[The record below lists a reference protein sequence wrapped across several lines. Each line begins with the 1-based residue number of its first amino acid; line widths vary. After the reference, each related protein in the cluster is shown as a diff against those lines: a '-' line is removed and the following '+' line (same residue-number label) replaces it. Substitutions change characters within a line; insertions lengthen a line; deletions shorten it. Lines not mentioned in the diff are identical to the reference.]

1 MKDNHNPKA
10 IYLEDYQAPNYV
22 ITKTD
27 LYFYLYEN
35 HTLVRSFLKI
45 TRNNLAKTVGLP
57 DLELVGVALELK
69 SIKVNG
75 KPLSKTQY
83 QLEGEL
89 LIIKVNEA
97 SFDLEIETFIK
108 PHLNTALEGLYV
120 SKGMYCTQCEAHGF
134 RRITYYLDRPDVMSI
149 FDVYIEADKKHYPI
163 LLSNGNPVAQGDL
176 PEGRHWAT
184 WQDPHKKP
192 CYLFALVAGDLECV
206 KDTFVRVSG
215 RPVSLQLFVER
226 QDLDKCDYALAS
238 LKNAMR
244 WDEQVFGR
252 EYDLDIYMIV
262 AVNHFNMGAMENKG
276 LNIFNT
282 SCVLANQLTTT
293 DLGFERV
300 EGVVAHEYFH
310 NWSGNRVTCRD
321 WFQLSL
327 KEGFTVY
334 RDEEFS
340 SDMGSRTVKRID
352 DVNVLRN
359 FQFKED
365 AGPMAHSV
373 RPASYIEMNNFYT
386 VTVYNKGAEVVR
398 MQHTLLGAEKFRQAC
413 DLYFETF
420 DGQAVTCDDFV
431 ACMEKISGK
440 DFTQFKRWYS
450 QAGTP
455 LVTISSV
462 YQENKQCLEI
472 TMQQTCPDTPGQ
484 TNKLPFVIPIAFAL
498 FSQQG
503 EKLSSTYQGVKAQ
516 EHLLILDQA
525 EQLFVFEDVKEQA
538 LPSFLRN
545 FSAPVKL
552 EYAYSQSD
560 YANLMANDDDGFNAW
575 DAGQSLFLNVL
586 KSLVI
591 CFSKNEKPSF
601 DNNLKQA
608 LQKLL
613 ANQSIDKALLAR
625 MLTLPSKSYL
635 AEQYQSID
643 VDAVV
648 QAHNYLEK
656 TIADTFY
663 NEFKL
668 LYLQNQSN
676 EIYQP
681 NAKQSAQRSLKNTCL
696 RYLMLTENS
705 EAIAFAK
712 KQFESADNM
721 TDQSAG
727 FRALVFCEAQSANA
741 IREKAIQDF
750 YLQWQNEALV
760 IDQWFS
766 VQSSSSR
773 VCLIDDVKAL
783 LLHKDFDFKNPNRVR
798 SVLAAFAQNYEFFHQ
813 ANGEGYAFYAEQIKT
828 LNDINPQIA
837 SRLVLSLVH
846 WRRYAGKRAEY
857 MKAELQK
864 LKDLPKLSKDVFEIV
879 DKTLQEQ

>member
-1 MKDNHNPKA
+1 MKENQNPKA
-10 IYLEDYQAPNYV
+10 IFLEDYQVPNYF
-22 ITKTD
+22 INKTD
-27 LYFYLYEN
+27 LSFYLHDEY
-35 HTLVRSFLKI
+35 TLVRSSLKI
-45 TRNNLAKTVGLP
+45 ERNKEANSELFPELELTGV
-57 DLELVGVALELK
+57 DLELKAIAINGNALLDTEYR
-69 SIKVNG
+69 I
-75 KPLSKTQY
+75 
-83 QLEGEL
+83 EGDL

-97 SFDLEIETFIK
+97 AFNLQIDTHIK
-108 PHLNTALEGLYV
+108 PQLNTALEGLYV

-134 RRITYYLDRPDVMSI
+134 RRITYYLDRPDVMSV
-149 FDVYIEADKKHYPI
+149 FDVYIEADKNKYPI
-163 LLSNGNPVAQGDL
+163 LLSNGNPIEKGDL
-176 PEGRHWAT
+176 SNGRHWAS

-192 CYLFALVAGDLECV
+192 CYLFALVAGDLQYVEE
-206 KDTFVRVSG
+206 TFVRASG
-215 RPVSLQLFVER
+215 KAVALQLFVESH
-226 QDLDKCDYALAS
+226 DLDKCAYALES

-244 WDEQVFGR
+244 WDEEVFGR

-293 DLGFERV
+293 DFGFERV

-413 DLYFETF
+413 DLYFESF

-455 LVTISSV
+455 LLNIVCE
-462 YQENKQCLEI
+462 YQESAQSFEI
-472 TMQQTCPDTPGQ
+472 KIRQTCPDTPGQ
-484 TNKLPFVIPIAFAL
+484 ANKLPFVIPVSLAL
-498 FSQQG
+498 FSADG
-503 EKLSSTYQGVKAQ
+503 KKLSSSFEGLSSE
-516 EHLLILDQA
+516 EHLLILDQE
-525 EQLFVFEDVKEQA
+525 EQVFVLGNVQEQP

-545 FSAPVKL
+545 FSAPVKIDF
-552 EYAYSQSD
+552 AYTKSD
-560 YANLMANDDDGFNAW
+560 FANLMANDDDGFNAW
-575 DAGQSLFLNVL
+575 DAGQSLFLKVL
-586 KSLVI
+586 KELLV
-591 CFSKNEKPSF
+591 CFEKAQQASF
-601 DNNLKQA
+601 DKDLKVA

-613 ANQSIDKALLAR
+613 ENQNIDKALLAR

-635 AEQYQSID
+635 AEQYQSIN

-648 QAHNYLEK
+648 QAHNYLERV
-656 TIADTFY
+656 IAESFY
-663 NEFKL
+663 ELFKNI
-668 LYLQNQSN
+668 YSQNQSA
-676 EIYQP
+676 EAYLP
-681 NAKQSAQRSLKNTCL
+681 NAQQIAQRSLKNVCL
-696 RYLMLTENS
+696 RYLMLTESS
-705 EAIAFAK
+705 EAIALAK
-712 KQFESADNM
+712 KQFENSDNM
-721 TDQSAG
+721 TDQGAG
-727 FRALVFCEAQSANA
+727 FRALVFCEAESAKHVRDDCIHN
-741 IREKAIQDF
+741 F
-750 YLQWQNEALV
+750 YQQWQKEALV

-766 VQSSSSR
+766 VQSSTSR
-773 VCLIDDVKAL
+773 STLIEDVKAL
-783 LLHKDFDFKNPNRVR
+783 LAHKDFDFKNPNRVR

-813 ANGEGYAFYAEQIKT
+813 ADGEGYAFYAEQIKI
-828 LNDINPQIA
+828 LNKINPQIA

-846 WRRYAGKRAEY
+846 WKRYTGQRGQL
-857 MKAELQK
+857 MKEQLQA
-864 LKDLPKLSKDVFEIV
+864 LKALPDLSKDVFEIV
-879 DKTLQEQ
+879 DRALQE